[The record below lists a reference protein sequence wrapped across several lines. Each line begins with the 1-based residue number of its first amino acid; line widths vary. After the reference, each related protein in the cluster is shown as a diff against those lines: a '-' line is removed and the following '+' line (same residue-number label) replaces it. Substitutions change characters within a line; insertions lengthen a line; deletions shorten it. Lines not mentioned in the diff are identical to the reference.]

1 MIISDCANCC
11 EDFDDDDDD
20 DDGDED
26 FNADRLRI
34 FRDDGV
40 FRIEDFALDL
50 SLISS
55 FDMVDDDDFFIIVDD
70 SLFLVRLS

>member
-1 MIISDCANCC
+1 MNKKIELGSN
-11 EDFDDDDDD
+11 DDD

-40 FRIEDFALDL
+40 FRIEDFALYL

-55 FDMVDDDDFFIIVDD
+55 FDIVDDDDFFIIVDD